1 MCLVITID
9 DKGVDVIDVGRLRSR
24 IKEANILSQL
34 NTSCVPTPAPRTEP
48 TALTS
53 RGAILSGY
61 QFIHSCAPFLNL
73 TR

>member
-9 DKGVDVIDVGRLRSR
+9 DKGVDVIDVGRLRSW
-24 IKEANILSQL
+24 IKEANILSQW
-34 NTSCVPTPAPRTEP
+34 NTSCVPTQAPTTEP

-53 RGAILSGY
+53 GGAIVVR